1 MQMRHQAAHLLESGA
16 LKLEVMDPVDPGRY
30 NRGVRFSPVANVLR
44 ATLDGHDFLFS
55 PAAHEPVTENCGLAM
70 EFDICTTGGSPPGF
84 DETAMGE
91 GFLKVGVGVLRK
103 DVERYSFFKA
113 YEVIDLAGTRATWAH
128 DRAEFEQTSNGING
142 YAYILKSSVIA
153 KNNSVE
159 VSCSLTNTGRKPF
172 STEQYAHNYF
182 QFDGA
187 VVGPD
192 YVLKFPW
199 DFEVTGLQPQQR
211 AQGRE
216 IEFSEAF
223 PADVKAVNAVIKPAG
238 DRNEV
243 TTINPANG
251 LAVRAWTSSP
261 VSRIALHAT
270 PAYLC
275 PEMFVRIDLE
285 PGATQKWTRGY
296 EFEIGA
302 PRSE

>member
-16 LKLEVMDPVDPGRY
+16 LQIEVMDPADPERY

-84 DETAMGE
+84 EETAMGE

-113 YEVIDLAGTRATWAH
+113 YEVIEPAETRATWAR
-128 DRAEFEQTSNGING
+128 DRAEFEQFSKGVNGR
-142 YAYILKSSVIA
+142 AYSLKAGVLV
-153 KNNSVE
+153 KGNSVE
-159 VSCSLTNTGRKPF
+159 ISCSLTNTGRKAF

-182 QFDGA
+182 LFDNA
-187 VVGPD
+187 VAGPG

-199 DFEVTGLQPQQR
+199 DFEATGLQPQQR
-211 AQGRE
+211 AHGRE
-216 IEFSEAF
+216 IEFFEAF
-223 PADVKAVNAVIKPAG
+223 PPEVKAVNAVIKPAG

-251 LAVRAWTSSP
+251 LAVRAWTSLP

-285 PGATQKWTRGY
+285 PGETKEWTRGY

-302 PRSE
+302 PR